1 MHPSFDLKLLEYA
14 IINVS
19 ILDYMED
26 FMKNLQGVFTA
37 YKKDGTKYFRSSITY
52 QNKHI
57 SLGSY
62 HEELDAHKAY
72 LEATMILSDKDYT
85 IISYSLSK
93 NTLTFEKW
101 VILINFRDNG
111 IYFKNPI
118 YLYKNY
124 FSYYLNMNLELK
136 FDIDDLFYYSSHKI
150 MKRQGHL
157 FVADYGMQ
165 VNILS
170 RYNIKNYA
178 VCGKDYQFANND
190 PTDYRYENII
200 IINKYYGVEQILYQ
214 NNKSYQAK
222 IHIKGNF
229 IVGTYP
235 DEITAAIAYN
245 KAIDILKK
253 AGLDK
258 NYQTNFCTEISSREY
273 ADIYS
278 NIKISK
284 KLLNWTPE

>member
-1 MHPSFDLKLLEYA
+1 MTLP
-14 IINVS
+14 
-19 ILDYMED
+19 
-26 FMKNLQGVFTA
+26 GVYLAF
-37 YKKDGTKYFRSSITY
+37 KKDGTKYYRSSITY

-62 HEELDAHKAY
+62 KEEIKAHHAY
-72 LEATMILSDKDYT
+72 LEAQSILTDDT
-85 IISYSLSK
+85 IAIIHYSLEK
-93 NTLTFEKW
+93 NTLSFEKW
-101 VILINFRDNG
+101 VILINFRDNHLY
-111 IYFKNPI
+111 IKNPI

-124 FSYYLNMNLELK
+124 ISYYLDINLELK

-170 RYNIKNYA
+170 RYGIKNYA
-178 VCGKDYQFANND
+178 ICGKDYLFVNHDTTDFRYAN
-190 PTDYRYENII
+190 IVVL
-200 IINKYYGVEQILYQ
+200 NKYYGVEQIDKKNTKMYQ
-214 NNKSYQAK
+214 VK
-222 IHIKGNF
+222 IHVNGNYL
-229 IVGTYP
+229 VGTYP

-245 KAIDILKK
+245 KAVDILKK

-258 NYQTNFCTEISSREY
+258 NYQTNFCTEISSKEY
-273 ADIYS
+273 AEIYS

-284 KLLNWTPE
+284 KLLNFTLT